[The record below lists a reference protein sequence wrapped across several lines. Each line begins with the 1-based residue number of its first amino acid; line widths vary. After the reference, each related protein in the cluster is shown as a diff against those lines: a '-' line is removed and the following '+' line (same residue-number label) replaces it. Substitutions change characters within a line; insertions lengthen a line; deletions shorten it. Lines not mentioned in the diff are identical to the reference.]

1 MATVA
6 ECETALAELSRIIA
20 GSAGGNDRSMRRSV
34 ACRITDLATTYLGEL
49 RDGELHEML
58 PAEDPSARGDIT
70 ITTSS
75 DDLVALVGGSL
86 GFASAWGS
94 GRVKVDASF
103 MDLLRLRKML

>member
-6 ECETALAELSRIIA
+6 ECETALSELSRIIA
-20 GSAGGNDRSMRRSV
+20 GSAGDRSMRRSV

-49 RDGELHEML
+49 RDGELHDMR
-58 PAEDPSARGDIT
+58 PAEDPAARGDIT

-75 DDLVALVGGSL
+75 DDLVALVGGTL

-94 GRVKVDASF
+94 GRIKVDASI